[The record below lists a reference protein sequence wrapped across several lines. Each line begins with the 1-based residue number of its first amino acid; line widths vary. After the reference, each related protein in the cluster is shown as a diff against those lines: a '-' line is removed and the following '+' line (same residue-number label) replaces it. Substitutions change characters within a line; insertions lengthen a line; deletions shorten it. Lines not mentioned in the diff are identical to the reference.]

1 MPIATTI
8 KLPCTARALEEAIR
22 SFCEPH
28 GCYDTAVV
36 KPELVKSIDDPI
48 FDRVVLKIII
58 SEDIRK

>member
-36 KPELVKSIDDPI
+36 RGIMMENKDSWAPS
-48 FDRVVLKIII
+48 VVLKICA
-58 SEDIRK
+58 EDNK

>member
-28 GCYDTAVV
+28 GIYDTAVV
-36 KPELVKSIDDPI
+36 RGIMMKDKDSWGPS
-48 FDRVVLKIII
+48 VVLKICA
-58 SEDIRK
+58 EDSKK